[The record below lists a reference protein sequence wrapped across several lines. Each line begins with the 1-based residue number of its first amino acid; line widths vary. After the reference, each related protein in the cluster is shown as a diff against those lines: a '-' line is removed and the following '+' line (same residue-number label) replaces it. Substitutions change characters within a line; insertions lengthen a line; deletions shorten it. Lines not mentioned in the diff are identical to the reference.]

1 MYALDGPV
9 SAQADLHSARRSR
22 VSLVNQKHLNVGE
35 TKCDQTR
42 LNRNHTAMTNAAQ
55 GHRAG
60 HGMQGCFWCPRQ
72 ASRFE
77 GLRVAPGAWHTGDR
91 CLTISPKQCL
101 GNCNRAIC
109 AMWG

>member
-22 VSLVNQKHLNVGE
+22 VSLVSQKHLNVDE

-60 HGMQGCFWCPRQ
+60 HGMQD
-72 ASRFE
+72 AS
-77 GLRVAPGAWHTGDR
+77 GAPDR
-91 CLTISPKQCL
+91 LHVLK
-101 GNCNRAIC
+101 G
-109 AMWG
+109 

>member
-22 VSLVNQKHLNVGE
+22 VSLVNQKHLNVDE
-35 TKCDQTR
+35 TKCGRTILDCD
-42 LNRNHTAMTNAAQ
+42 HTA

-60 HGMQGCFWCPRQ
+60 HGMQGSFWCPRQ
-72 ASRFE
+72 ASWFV
-77 GLRVAPGAWHTGDR
+77 GLGVAPGAWHMGDR
-91 CLTISPKQCL
+91 CFTMSPNQCL
-101 GNCNRAIC
+101 GNCNIR